1 MSSKLKSPL
10 KWHGGDFYQAAWKL
24 SNFPPIGS
32 YKEYV
37 STCVGGANLEC
48 SMPPE
53 RYEGVSEV
61 VNDLDGELMNF
72 WDVLRVKEL
81 RDELIEALESTPFSK
96 DMFEA
101 SRDAVKLNHGGL
113 DRVSRAFLF
122 FITNRQSRQGLMK
135 DFATLSRSRTRR
147 GMNEQVS
154 SWLTA
159 IEGLPEVHERVKR
172 FVILNESM
180 FDVLRREDSADTFF
194 YIDPTYLHDTRVA
207 KQAYRCELSERGH
220 WILIEM
226 LSVKTNFPGMD
237 AKWWETLQGDEPF
250 SDFGKA
256 CHFKLKGRFLLCGYE
271 SSLYNVAAESEA
283 WRVEK
288 RQFKNSSS
296 SKKSKELKTECIW
309 MNY

>member
-1 MSSKLKSPL
+1 MTKLKSPL

-24 SNFPPIGS
+24 SHFPPVGS
-32 YKEYV
+32 YKHYV

-53 RYEGVSEV
+53 RYEDVSEV
-61 VNDLDGELMNF
+61 MNDLDGDLMNF
-72 WDVLRVKEL
+72 WDVLRLRNL
-81 RDELIEALESTPFSK
+81 RDQLIETLNMTPFAKST
-96 DMFEA
+96 FNA
-101 SRDAVKLNHGGL
+101 ARGL
-113 DRVSRAFLF
+113 MEIDSDVDDKVYRALLF
-122 FITNRQSRQGLMK
+122 FIANRQSRQGLMK

-159 IEGLPEVHERVKR
+159 IEGLPEVHERIKR
-172 FVILNESM
+172 FVILSESM
-180 FDVLRREDSADTFF
+180 FDVIRREDSAHTFF
-194 YIDPTYLHDTRVA
+194 YIDPTYLHGTRVA

-226 LSVKTNFPGMD
+226 MSVKSNFCNMD
-237 AKWWETLQGDEPF
+237 TLWWDTLEGDESF
-250 SDFGKA
+250 SDFEKA
-256 CHFKLKGRFLLCGYE
+256 CRFKLKGRFLLCGYE
-271 SSLYNVAAESEA
+271 SSLYNIAAESEA
-283 WRVEK
+283 WRCEK

-296 SKKSKELKTECIW
+296 SKAKKELKTECLW

>member
-24 SNFPPIGS
+24 SHFPPIGS

-37 STCVGGANLEC
+37 SLCFGGGNLEC
-48 SMPPE
+48 SMTPD

-61 VNDLDGELMNF
+61 VNDLDGDLMN
-72 WDVLRVKEL
+72 WWEVMADESLRQMFSNM
-81 RDELIEALESTPFSK
+81 LEFTPFSK
-96 DMFEA
+96 KMFE
-101 SRDAVKLNHGGL
+101 DKKKLLEMGHPK
-113 DRVSRAFLF
+113 DKVSHALNFFLV
-122 FITNRQSRQGLMK
+122 NRQSRQGLMK
-135 DFATLSRSRTRR
+135 DFATLSKSRTRR

-159 IEGLPEVHERVKR
+159 IEGLPEVHERIKR
-172 FVILNESM
+172 FVILSESM
-180 FDVLRREDSADTFF
+180 FDVIRREDSGDTFF
-194 YIDPTYLHDTRVA
+194 YIDPTYLHGTRVA

-250 SDFGKA
+250 SDFEKA
-256 CHFKLKGRFLLCGYE
+256 CSFKLKGRFLLCGYE